1 MIKQNDTF
9 LLPIW
14 KLLLPFNVQI
24 FSQNQ
29 IQYRVISN
37 GKEKRA
43 NSAFI
48 TLFNEELPAS
58 KYEVEFDASL
68 LSGSVSPKANTP
80 LSYISINF
88 RQVHS
93 MKQKK

>member
-48 TLFNEELPAS
+48 TLFNEELPAGE
-58 KYEVEFDASL
+58 YIVEFNT
-68 LSGSVSPKANTP
+68 SPFLRNLFISIKS
-80 LSYISINF
+80 LSYK
-88 RQVHS
+88 RWG
-93 MKQKK
+93 